1 MELLEIFLNFL
12 ALTYTVNDLSAL
24 NKI

>member
-12 ALTYTVNDLSAL
+12 ALTYTVNDFSTLDE
-24 NKI
+24 I